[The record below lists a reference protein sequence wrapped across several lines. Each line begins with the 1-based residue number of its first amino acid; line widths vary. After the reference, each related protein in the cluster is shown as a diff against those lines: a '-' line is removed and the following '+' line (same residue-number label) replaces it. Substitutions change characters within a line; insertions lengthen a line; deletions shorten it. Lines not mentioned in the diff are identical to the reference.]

1 MPRLYRISR
10 TARLAVIALL
20 ATACSTT
27 ATYNPTV
34 FPFEIDEA
42 GVQKDKIRTVVI
54 AHVNLGTPSRS
65 YLEREAPRIDGYVST
80 YLKEH
85 GYKVLPQ
92 RQFTQEWNTAVRAF
106 GNPVDPTTGNVNM
119 KTFVLIMNSVR
130 DRLRETTEL
139 DAFIFTDL
147 VEFKASFNIG
157 LNHLAR
163 WDGVTRKPALQG
175 PGSGVPV
182 DFDWNQLVEVA
193 SLQVSIYDME
203 LQRIFVSR
211 GGLEATEAIDTRS
224 SEGRFTRR
232 RNVLE
237 NKTEVMEGIQLAFH
251 PFIEYKDWPGNP

>member
-1 MPRLYRISR
+1 MPRLYRLICVSC
-10 TARLAVIALL
+10 LAAATLL
-20 ATACSTT
+20 AAACSTT
-27 ATYNPTV
+27 PSYNPTV
-34 FPFEIDEA
+34 FPYEIEEA
-42 GVQKDKIRTVVI
+42 LIAKDKIRTVVI
-54 AHVNLGTPSRS
+54 ANVNLGIPSRN

-92 RQFTQEWNTAVRAF
+92 RQFSQEWNTAVRAF

-130 DRLRETTEL
+130 DRLRETTDL
-139 DAFIFTDL
+139 DAFVFTDL

-163 WDGVTRKPALQG
+163 WDGVTRKPSLQG
-175 PGSGVPV
+175 PGSSVSA

-193 SLQVSIYDME
+193 SLQVSIYNMD
-203 LQRIFVSR
+203 LQRVFVSR
-211 GGLEATEAIDTRS
+211 GGLEATEAIDSRS
-224 SEGRFTRR
+224 SEGRFVRR
-232 RNVLE
+232 RNILE
-237 NKTEVMEGIQLAFH
+237 NKEEVMEGIRLAFY